1 VLITEHEALQDA
13 EGENRLIWEL
23 QSANPWRNTVRHKTA
38 VRSDSLE
45 TLRLAHFNLGVLQIF
60 INLKARPCAYSLPYL
75 AAWQLAP
82 RMLLTGQVIAMAIFE
97 LPGPLTSNCGIKC
110 GSVIC
115 PHRLKKNPNTSGIAR
130 IWAQIRT
137 WNPRIGGAGVPVTQ
151 LRRCS
156 VKQIAV
162 IDITKVKQRHCY
174 GGRYSW
180 TELHTAR
187 TLSQLLHFGDMVLWI
202 LAEQTRTQ
210 LYWQNNWRE

>member
-1 VLITEHEALQDA
+1 MQDA
-13 EGENRLIWEL
+13 EGENRLMWEL
-23 QSANPWRNTVRHKTA
+23 QSANPWRNTARHKTA

-115 PHRLKKNPNTSGIAR
+115 PHRLKKKPKHIWNSTYLGSDSNMESPNRRRGSSSHPVTTLVGKTDSCNWHNESETETLLWR
-130 IWAQIRT
+130 EVFMNRT
-137 WNPRIGGAGVPVTQ
+137 AYGTHPQSVITLRWHGSLNPR
-151 LRRCS
+151 
-156 VKQIAV
+156 
-162 IDITKVKQRHCY
+162 
-174 GGRYSW
+174 
-180 TELHTAR
+180 R
-187 TLSQLLHFGDMVLWI
+187 T
-202 LAEQTRTQ
+202 
-210 LYWQNNWRE
+210 N